1 MNNNLTKNNKI
12 NYIILIVIFGCIVMA
27 ITDVILKPT
36 YIIKSI
42 IKIIFFLII
51 PLIYFV
57 KNKDNKIKD
66 ILIPSKKGLIKS
78 LFLGAIIYILIIG
91 AYLLIKQFYDFSPI
105 TNLLMNNVGVNSNNF
120 IFVAIYISFCNSLL
134 EEFFFRGF
142 AFLLTIKYLGR
153 KWAYLFSSFMFAIY
167 HIAIM
172 IGWFSPFL
180 FILAMLGL
188 ISGAYIFNYLDEKN
202 DNIYNSWMV
211 HMAANFAIN
220 TVGFILFGII

>member
-1 MNNNLTKNNKI
+1 MKKFNQK
-12 NYIILIVIFGCIVMA
+12 YIILIVLIGCIVMG
-27 ITDVILKPT
+27 ITDAILKPT

-42 IKIIFFLII
+42 IKIVFFFII
-51 PLIYFV
+51 PLIYFYKS
-57 KNKDNKIKD
+57 KNNKIKD
-66 ILIPSKKGLIKS
+66 IIIPSKKGFIKS
-78 LFLGAIIYILIIG
+78 LLLGIFIYIVIIG
-91 AYLLIKQFYDFSPI
+91 TYLILKNFYDFSLI
-105 TNLLMNNVGVNSNNF
+105 TNLLMNNVGVNSTNF

-142 AFLLTIKYLGR
+142 AFLTLIKYIGR